1 MTAVSTKRPAILN
14 KAWWSRY
21 GASLR
26 FGFYCLFHPFDGFWD
41 LTHEK
46 RGTMAAA
53 NTIMI
58 LVLLT
63 RILTLEFTNFQFISV
78 NWEYVNVFQECLSL
92 LLPIIV
98 FVTANWCWTTLF
110 DGKGTFKDIYIGTSY
125 AFLPYP
131 LIQLPLILL
140 SNMITTEEGAFYY
153 VFAALSLIWA
163 AYLLIVMM
171 MQVHDY
177 TLGKTLLFTIMSV
190 FGMLVIIFL
199 LLLFLSLISDA
210 VSYFVSLYREI
221 VFRLF

>member
-1 MTAVSTKRPAILN
+1 MSRKRPAILD
-14 KAWWSRY
+14 KQWWSRY

-26 FGFYCLFHPFDGFWD
+26 FAFYCLLHPFDGYWD

-46 RGTMAAA
+46 RGSMAAA
-53 NTIMI
+53 NTIMFF
-58 LVLLT
+58 VLLT
-63 RILTLEFTNFQFISV
+63 RILTLEFTNFQFMSV

-92 LLPIIV
+92 LLPLIV

-110 DGKGTFKDIYIGTSY
+110 DGKGTFKDIYVGMCYSI
-125 AFLPYP
+125 LPYP

-140 SNMITTEEGAFYY
+140 SNVITTEEGAFYY

-163 AYLLIVMM
+163 VYLIVIAMM
-171 MQVHDY
+171 EIHDY
-177 TLGKTLLFTIMSV
+177 SVGKTFLFTIMSL
-190 FGMLVIIFL
+190 FGMLIIIFL

-210 VSYFVSLYREI
+210 ISYFVSLYREI